1 MSASQNVESKNVES
15 KNVESQNTEK
25 KLSEMYYKI
34 QELLGGFCINLNIQ
48 QYHRNT
54 KSSYEQIKELLQ
66 YKTDD
71 KDTNTLSSNEV
82 EKLCYYYS
90 FITHDVHGFY
100 PDENCI
106 MLRLLRSAKRS
117 D

>member
-1 MSASQNVESKNVES
+1 MSASHNVESH
-15 KNVESQNTEK
+15 NVESQNAESHNTEK
-25 KLSEMYYKI
+25 KFSEVYYKI
-34 QELLGGFCINLNIQ
+34 QELLGGFCINPNIQ
-48 QYHRNT
+48 QYSINT
-54 KSSYEQIKELLQ
+54 RSSYEQIKELLQ

-90 FITHDVHGFY
+90 FVTHDVHGFY
-100 PDENCI
+100 PGENCT
-106 MLRLLRSAKRS
+106 MLKLLRSAKRS